1 MKTFLILTILFGN
14 TLTLS
19 YLFKGEYGI
28 VTSQQ
33 TEILYKQTV
42 PGRAKLIKCLERC
55 MIFCACS
62 YATYISNECVLY
74 TKNVNRST
82 SSTLKVYTRNIGR
95 YDPAFYWPIYKSSVK
110 ELVAGADLYNP
121 YNAKFAQN
129 RFGESDSAIK
139 LNYGYYFFPGRH
151 YFTGDFTTMV
161 WIKKNS
167 LATYYERIMECG
179 STGSDTIIM
188 SISDRNGNTHVIN
201 TGKAYII
208 GGIRT
213 EINFWYHITFVLK
226 ENIASIY
233 VDGKLDVK
241 GRVDYPLDV
250 NRTLCFLG
258 KSSSTIPY
266 LNADIDDIKIFN
278 RALDE
283 NEIKFELFR
292 F

>member
-1 MKTFLILTILFGN
+1 MKTFWILIILIGN
-14 TLTLS
+14 TFGLS
-19 YLFKGEYGI
+19 YFFKTEYGI
-28 VTSQQ
+28 VTSQP
-33 TEILYKQTV
+33 TEILYKQTIS
-42 PGRAKLIKCLERC
+42 GRVKLIKCLERC

-62 YATYISNECVLY
+62 YATFISNECVLY

-110 ELVAGADLYNP
+110 ELVTGADLYNP
-121 YNAKFAQN
+121 YNSTFAQN

-139 LNYGYYFFPGRH
+139 LNYGYYLIPGRR
-151 YFTGDFTTMV
+151 YFSGDFTFMS

-179 STGSDTIIM
+179 STVSDSIIL
-188 SISDRNGNTHVIN
+188 SISDRHRNNHVIN

-213 EINFWYHITFVLK
+213 ETNFWYHITFVLK

-241 GRVDYPLDV
+241 GGVDYPLDV

-258 KSSSTIPY
+258 KSSATIPN

-278 RALDE
+278 RALNE